1 MKGKIKLSVHN
12 VVSNFKTCVHAM
24 ECVWRSEDSL
34 QEQIFT
40 STMWVTGTELRL
52 PGLVA
57 SAYIYSTILPASSMF
72 YKYFL
77 RCGLIMY
84 LRLAWNSQPQSPEC

>member
-1 MKGKIKLSVHN
+1 
-12 VVSNFKTCVHAM
+12 M

-72 YKYFL
+72 YKYF
-77 RCGLIMY
+77 
-84 LRLAWNSQPQSPEC
+84 WDVVS